1 MNPNLAHA
9 WARIISGMFWVV
21 AACCAPA
28 AAEPGVVLIAASDGS
43 AARVTALSQSGAA
56 AVGYTFPDTPSVYL
70 QGFVW
75 SQANGRQDVT
85 ETPAPYGVEARSVD
99 SSGAMFAGTHVST
112 RNGPYRA
119 FRRDVGATAN
129 ELLPLIS
136 NYTRGFGRGISGD
149 GRAVV
154 GYCERGPNT
163 YWDAQ
168 AFIWREGV
176 GTIPLGF
183 ARPGSIISDA
193 RAISRD
199 GSTVVGVSIDGSLT
213 GEAFTWTESGGMR
226 VLNGLPNALY
236 PDTFAQAVSADG
248 RVTVGQGYLPSGLS
262 TVLMWRDES
271 PEAISLG
278 TLGLNNGIAPTDV
291 SDDGS
296 VAVGYAV
303 FPSIEVP
310 FVWTASTGMIA
321 LDSYLNQFG
330 VTAPSG
336 VTLRRLYAV
345 SGDGLTFAGDARLD
359 SGITVGFVATIPA
372 PGSVVVFG
380 VLAVVRRR
388 R

>member
-1 MNPNLAHA
+1 MKSLIT
-9 WARIISGMFWVV
+9 RSVQFVV
-21 AACCAPA
+21 AVLSLAYSACGATGQP
-28 AAEPGVVLIAASDGS
+28 EFVLVSSPDGTPS
-43 AARVTALSQSGAA
+43 HITALSQSGNSAA
-56 AVGYTFPDTPSVYL
+56 GNVFVNTFSVYSR
-70 QGFVW
+70 GFVW
-75 SQANGRQDVT
+75 TRAQGRRDIAESAATYVFNVSGLDSQGSRI
-85 ETPAPYGVEARSVD
+85 
-99 SSGAMFAGTHVST
+99 AGTHIQS

-119 FRRDVGATAN
+119 FRRDVNASEN
-129 ELLPLIS
+129 ELLPLIP
-136 NYTRGFGRGISGD
+136 NYARGFGRGISGD

-183 ARPGSIISDA
+183 ARPGSILSDA

-199 GSTVVGVSIDGSLT
+199 GSTVVGLTVDGTLK

-226 VLNGLPNALY
+226 VLNGVPNALY